1 MNIPN
6 ILSVIRICLVPV
18 FILVYFWDSPNSNI
32 GAAIVYAIASLTD
45 VLDGRIARKYNIN
58 PELLSSLNG
67 LNMND
72 YIYPGQTIM
81 IPKSGY
87 SYYLTKEGDT
97 LDTVANT
104 FGISVDSL
112 LNNNKILYL
121 LDGQLLVKKN

>member
-1 MNIPN
+1 M
-6 ILSVIRICLVPV
+6 
-18 FILVYFWDSPNSNI
+18 FSNDLKRLENEYYDYYTI
-32 GAAIVYAIASLTD
+32 KSGDTLYQIS
-45 VLDGRIARKYNIN
+45 RKYNIN

-72 YIYPGQTIM
+72 YIYPGQMIM
-81 IPKSGY
+81 IPKGGY

-104 FGISVDSL
+104 FGINVDEL
-112 LNNNKILYL
+112 LKDNKVLYL